1 MSSQV
6 APQDHPVDPQDHPVE
21 DPHDRPGGVSVF
33 KIVPPQDG
41 GWSLMP
47 MENLLRGMRDVD
59 DMVSLELFGQ
69 DGAVSYGVRTTRAE
83 SMNGTF
89 SAHFPQADVSSH
101 KMGTHPGEV
110 DECDLND
117 WMVLRDDECAM
128 VQTLGL
134 ERDSYLPLRVFDDK
148 VIEQAKV
155 DPLAGVIGAIASNT
169 ADGQAGGGSNRMGLR
184 LLLRPAPENWS
195 APWQNLMQARRDGD
209 DRAPKPA
216 SSKVDGGDS
225 APPWVMFMA
234 CLAGLAGM
242 NWFFYQNG
250 NIPGMVLFDVG
261 VLALGGLGFF
271 LWRKLFSGS
280 RRPYLDETLVEEKLK
295 SLGFWI
301 ELQIVRTYL
310 NLDKEATPLD
320 DIEQVINRIR
330 SFDDPAGNSWQPG
343 RLHRYSGNSVVLR
356 QYRRSQLAGKNKI
369 LGWLIQQDYDLHPF
383 VGGSQVLGWL
393 DPKRARR
400 TVLSAREAASVWHP
414 PLGMDEM
421 ASMERIASGSLIPYL
436 GDLSSDNED
445 SGPLVG
451 DSGGRKIR
459 LPESSIQK
467 HAVIL
472 GRSGVGKSTL
482 IKHIVH
488 YKLLRKAAG
497 KDNGAIVVIDP
508 HADLVREILTLVPPE
523 IAHKVRLL
531 DFGRT
536 DRVPGINLVDPT
548 LSPDRD
554 RCVDTII
561 NTVKHLWE
569 HWGGRLEDILK
580 NSLLIVYEWNSH
592 PDTAPEDMLTM
603 LDILSL
609 LEDGA
614 PVGKGKDATVEM
626 SAFQRRTLQRVR
638 DPRLKQWFHA
648 YMAWPRDTR
657 AEAVG
662 PVHSRIGAYAANK
675 RAAVIMG
682 QRKSTIVL
690 SDVLSEGLV
699 LLVSTAQGSV
709 GKGPAALMG
718 GTIVSLVESALRD
731 QESMA
736 PSERA
741 RCLLVCDEFQ
751 TVTGA
756 DWEGMF
762 AEIRK
767 YGCSMM
773 LATQSLARLDTPD
786 RHLKAGVL
794 GNVGVIIGYQM
805 AAEDARII
813 SAEMDAERVPE
824 RFLINLNPHNCCVRI
839 NSDTTC
845 YPAFSMRT
853 LPPPD
858 LTSGSQESVDAVL
871 RGSVEYTVDFAES
884 RTRMDL
890 ELQNRLDGGD
900 KLGMASDDEKTPGSA
915 GITVFDKAN
924 DGPPKDGRKS
934 SKKEGGATDPGNQR
948 KSSKKED
955 GDSVK
960 ADGDSGDLVK
970 TDGDSGGSVKADGS
984 SLVSGPDFDPSDF
997 DASTAALESE
1007 PTPESESFCPNEPTP
1022 EWAFAQICLNLSL

>member
-6 APQDHPVDPQDHPVE
+6 APQDHPVDPQDHLVE

-47 MENLLRGMRDVD
+47 MENLLRGMRDVS

-69 DGAVSYGVRTTRAE
+69 DGAISYGVRTTRAE

-117 WMVLRDDECAM
+117 WMVLNADESAM

-134 ERDSYLPLRVFDDK
+134 ERESYLPLRVFDDRA
-148 VIEQAKV
+148 IEQAKV
-155 DPLAGVIGAIASNT
+155 DPLAGVIGTIASNT
-169 ADGQAGGGSNRMGLR
+169 VDGQAGGGSNRMGVR

-216 SSKVDGGDS
+216 STKADAGDG
-225 APPWVMFMA
+225 APPWIMFVIF
-234 CLAGLAGM
+234 LAGLAGM
-242 NWFFYQNG
+242 NWYFYQNW
-250 NIPGMVLFDVG
+250 NIPGMILFNIG
-261 VLALGGLGFF
+261 VLSIGGLGFF
-271 LWRKLFSGS
+271 LWRKLFSGR
-280 RRPYLDETLVEEKLK
+280 RRPYLDETLVDEKLK

-330 SFDDPAGNSWQPG
+330 SFDDPAGNSWQTG
-343 RLHRYSGNSVVLR
+343 RLYRYSGNSVVLR
-356 QYRRSQLAGKNKI
+356 RYRRSRLAGKNKI
-369 LGWLIQQDYDLHPF
+369 IGWLIQQDYDLHPF

-436 GDLSSDNED
+436 GDLSAENED

-451 DSGGRKIR
+451 ESGGRKIR

-488 YKLLRKAAG
+488 YKMLRKAAG

-523 IAHKVRLL
+523 IADKVRLL

-592 PDTAPEDMLTM
+592 PDTAPDEMLTM

-614 PVGKGKDATVEM
+614 PVGKGRDATVEM
-626 SAFQRRTLQRVR
+626 SAFQYRTLQRVR

-699 LLVSTAQGSV
+699 LLVSTAQGAV

-731 QESMA
+731 QESMP

-824 RFLINLNPHNCCVRI
+824 RFLVNLNPHNCCVRI

-845 YPAFSMRT
+845 YPAFSMKT

-858 LTSGSQESVDAVL
+858 LTYGSQEVVELVL

-890 ELQNRLDGGD
+890 ELQDRLDGGD
-900 KLGMASDDEKTPGSA
+900 KLGVISGSDDEGTSGSTGSGSTGSGPYGRADATNPGKQ
-915 GITVFDKAN
+915 G
-924 DGPPKDGRKS
+924 KS
-934 SKKEGGATDPGNQR
+934 SKKTA
-948 KSSKKED
+948 
-955 GDSVK
+955 
-960 ADGDSGDLVK
+960 GDSGGSK
-970 TDGDSGGSVKADGS
+970 KPDGDSGGSKKTDVS
-984 SLVSGPDFDPSDF
+984 SLVSGPNFDSSD
-997 DASTAALESE
+997 SGGSE
-1007 PTPESESFCPNEPTP
+1007 KSDGDSGGSEKSDGDSGGL
-1022 EWAFAQICLNLSL
+1022 WKSLMVIQVVRKSPMVIPVVRKSLM

>member
-1 MSSQV
+1 M
-6 APQDHPVDPQDHPVE
+6 
-21 DPHDRPGGVSVF
+21 
-33 KIVPPQDG
+33 
-41 GWSLMP
+41 
-47 MENLLRGMRDVD
+47 
-59 DMVSLELFGQ
+59 
-69 DGAVSYGVRTTRAE
+69 
-83 SMNGTF
+83 
-89 SAHFPQADVSSH
+89 
-101 KMGTHPGEV
+101 
-110 DECDLND
+110 
-117 WMVLRDDECAM
+117 
-128 VQTLGL
+128 
-134 ERDSYLPLRVFDDK
+134 
-148 VIEQAKV
+148 
-155 DPLAGVIGAIASNT
+155 
-169 ADGQAGGGSNRMGLR
+169 
-184 LLLRPAPENWS
+184 
-195 APWQNLMQARRDGD
+195 
-209 DRAPKPA
+209 
-216 SSKVDGGDS
+216 
-225 APPWVMFMA
+225 
-234 CLAGLAGM
+234 
-242 NWFFYQNG
+242 
-250 NIPGMVLFDVG
+250 
-261 VLALGGLGFF
+261 GFF
-271 LWRKLFSGS
+271 LWRKLFAGS

-330 SFDDPAGNSWQPG
+330 SFDDPAGNSWKPG
-343 RLHRYSGNSVVLR
+343 RLYRYSGNSVVLR
-356 QYRRSQLAGKNKI
+356 QYRRSRLAGKNKI

-383 VGGSQVLGWL
+383 VGGSQVIGWL
-393 DPKRARR
+393 DPNRARR
-400 TVLSAREAASVWHP
+400 TILSAREAASVWHP

-497 KDNGAIVVIDP
+497 KDKGAIVVIDP

-662 PVHSRIGAYAANK
+662 PVHSRVGAYAANK

-890 ELQNRLDGGD
+890 ELQTRLDGGD
-900 KLGMASDDEKTPGSA
+900 KLGLASDDEETPGSTGSGA
-915 GITVFDKAN
+915 FGRAN
-924 DGPPKDGRKS
+924 DGRPEKGRKKS
-934 SKKEGGATDPGNQR
+934 SKQR
-948 KSSKKED
+948 D
-955 GDSVK
+955 RDSVK
-960 ADGDSGDLVK
+960 P
-970 TDGDSGGSVKADGS
+970 DGDSGGSVKADGS

-997 DASTAALESE
+997 DVSTAALESE
-1007 PTPESESFCPNEPTP
+1007 PMPESELAPESELSPEPEP
-1022 EWAFAQICLNLSL
+1022 ESGLSA